1 MIAVGGICTT
11 TLYLVDA
18 VPPVPGKVLARE
30 AAEVVD
36 GMAVSAACA
45 FVRLGGDARVWG
57 RLGDDARGAAMRAA
71 LVDAGLDVT
80 GVRSVPGGKSSVAV
94 AVIDA
99 RGDRL
104 VVPYHDASL
113 DRSAA
118 WLPLDTIR
126 EADIVHVDTRWPE
139 GAAAALSAAR
149 QAGVP
154 GMLDA
159 DVAPR
164 EVLAELVPLATH
176 VVFSDAGLFRLEGI
190 ADGDAAAVD
199 ESLRAVAGRCD
210 APHVGATLGAAGYAW
225 VEEGGVRRVAA
236 PRVDV
241 VDTLAAGDVFHG
253 ALALRLVEGESTARA
268 AKFAVF
274 AASLKCTRFGGRLGC
289 PSRGEVE
296 AFLRGHEASVL
307 LDDRPPADPTA
318 PGPTTGR
325 NRLGEARGE

>member
-11 TLYLVDA
+11 TLYLVDD
-18 VPPVPGKVLARE
+18 VPPVPGKVLARD

-45 FVRLGGDARVWG
+45 FVRLGGAASVLGRV
-57 RLGDDARGAAMRAA
+57 GDDPRGAAMREA
-71 LVDAGLDVT
+71 LESAGLDVS
-80 GVRSVPGGKSSVAV
+80 GVRVVPGGRSSVAV

-113 DRSAA
+113 DRSAT
-118 WLPLDTIR
+118 WIGPDLVR
-126 EADIVHVDTRWPE
+126 GADVVHVDTRWPE
-139 GAAAALSAAR
+139 GAAAALAAAR
-149 QAGVP
+149 EAGVP

-176 VVFSDAGLFRLEGI
+176 LVFSDAGLFRLEGI
-190 ADGDAAAVD
+190 SDGEAAVV
-199 ESLRAVAGRCD
+199 EQALRAVAARTG
-210 APHVGATLGAAGYAW
+210 APHVGATCGPAGYVW
-225 VEEGGVRRVAA
+225 VEEGAVRRVAA

-253 ALALRLVEGESTARA
+253 ALALGLVEGMGSARA

-289 PSRGEVE
+289 PTRRELE
-296 AFLRGHEASVL
+296 TFLREHDAAVI
-307 LDDRPPADPTA
+307 LD
-318 PGPTTGR
+318 GR
-325 NRLGEARGE
+325 GRE